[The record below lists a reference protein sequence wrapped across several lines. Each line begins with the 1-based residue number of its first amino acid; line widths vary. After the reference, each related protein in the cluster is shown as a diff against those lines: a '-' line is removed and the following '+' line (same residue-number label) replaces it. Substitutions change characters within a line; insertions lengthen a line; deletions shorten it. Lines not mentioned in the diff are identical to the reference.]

1 MQTRTRTRARTDR
14 FTLRGWTMPFH
25 ELRDQGRLNAVISAM
40 IAEPGKAQLLRLEG
54 RRDPVEI
61 RPGDLEIILP
71 QIDWVVP
78 GALAKAEAAVVE
90 TPTEESA
97 HAQAPDLSPPDVGGV
112 VSPSDRS
119 AAGGVEG
126 GGATLIP
133 TGQPIGSD
141 VVPPV
146 APKPDYSN
154 WTDGYVKPE
163 ATLSDAETD
172 ALKARVKELEDALAA
187 KDAAVSEI
195 DEPMPDAL
203 AVLVPQDQ
211 RGRER
216 DFLMARW
223 IELNAYI
230 MDSALPVSQRKLPDM
245 TAAQR
250 AEFDQLNTYKSWFN

>member
-1 MQTRTRTRARTDR
+1 MKKQAELAGAIHAVGAILKAPDWVDVEVKRVGHLWQIGGEFRPNCQTRGSHHGTSDEIATAGAMRLDLIARSSI
-14 FTLRGWTMPFH
+14 L
-25 ELRDQGRLNAVISAM
+25 L
-40 IAEPGKAQLLRLEG
+40 EPEKA
-54 RRDPVEI
+54 
-61 RPGDLEIILP
+61 
-71 QIDWVVP
+71 
-78 GALAKAEAAVVE
+78 
-90 TPTEESA
+90 S

-119 AAGGVEG
+119 VAGGVEG
-126 GGATLIP
+126 GGATLYP

-141 VVPPV
+141 VVPLV